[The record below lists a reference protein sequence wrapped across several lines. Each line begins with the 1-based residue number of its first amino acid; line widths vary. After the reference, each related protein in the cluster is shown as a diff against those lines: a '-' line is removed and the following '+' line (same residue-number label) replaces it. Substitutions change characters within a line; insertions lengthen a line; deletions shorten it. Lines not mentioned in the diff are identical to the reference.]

1 MSYLATTAKNYKRPT
16 KKEKLGLSANQAR
29 ASFQKNVQRNA
40 PISAQF
46 KNSSANQDV
55 ASAALIG
62 SPEASTSAQPR
73 TAIEQKAQK
82 LLLEAEKR
90 ALARQQEADDGMD
103 EDGVI
108 GTSKKKTGASGMK
121 SKAKKAKDTSPLKV
135 DYVDLL

>member
-1 MSYLATTAKNYKRPT
+1 M
-16 KKEKLGLSANQAR
+16 SANQAR

-46 KNSSANQDV
+46 KANPVEYDV
-55 ASAALIG
+55 ADTSTPLLA
-62 SPEASTSAQPR
+62 SQEAGTSARPR

-90 ALARQQEADDGMD
+90 ALSRQQATDDGMD
-103 EDGVI
+103 EDGA
-108 GTSKKKTGASGMK
+108 GSGFAKKKTGASGMK
-121 SKAKKAKDTSPLKV
+121 AKAKKAKDASDGSLSKV